1 MKHFYQC
8 FIPKVKKYF
17 EEEALEF
24 KVLLL
29 IGNAPDH
36 PESVCYD
43 NENVEVVFLPPDTT
57 SMLQPL
63 GQGIIWFLKA
73 TYTCQVSDHIWPVID
88 ADSNLHIMQ
97 HRKSLTNPNA
107 ITFIKAAVDEFKTE
121 TVNACWRNLWSE
133 VMNDF
138 KGFPSIMEK
147 LGKSFAQQD
156 KLAEKDLPTR
166 LMKK

>member
-1 MKHFYQC
+1 
-8 FIPKVKKYF
+8 
-17 EEEALEF
+17 
-24 KVLLL
+24 
-29 IGNAPDH
+29 
-36 PESVCYD
+36 
-43 NENVEVVFLPPDTT
+43 
-57 SMLQPL
+57 
-63 GQGIIWFLKA
+63 
-73 TYTCQVSDHIWPVID
+73 
-88 ADSNLHIMQ
+88 MQ

-138 KGFPSIMEK
+138 KGFPSITEK